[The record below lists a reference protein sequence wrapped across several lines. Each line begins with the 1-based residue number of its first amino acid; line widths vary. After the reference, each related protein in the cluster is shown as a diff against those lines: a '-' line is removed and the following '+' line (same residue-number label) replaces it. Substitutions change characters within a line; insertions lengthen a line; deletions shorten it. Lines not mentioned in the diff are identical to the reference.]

1 MQKNKPFAD
10 IKHLFEPKSI
20 AVIGASSNSKK
31 IGFKVVDNI
40 KHSGYQGSV
49 LPINPKGGEILGYKV
64 YRAIEDLDEDIDI
77 ATICVPAKYVFD
89 TIVACSKKNTKFI
102 SIITSGF
109 SEIGNINEEKELV
122 EFARNNGMRILGP
135 NIFGIFSAKASVNAT
150 FGSKDIEKG
159 SVAIVTQSGALGIA
173 MIGKTATE
181 GIGLSAIVSVGN
193 KSDIDEADLIEYFIT
208 DELTKVI
215 LLYIEGLKDGDKLTE
230 VLRRA
235 TKIKPVIIIKSG
247 RSKRGAMAAASHT
260 GSLAGADN
268 VFTDII
274 ATQVGALRA
283 LGVQEALNWAKFL
296 AIQEELPKGGNAI
309 ILTNGGGI
317 GVLATDACELYNVSL
332 FDHREILKDIFA
344 PVTPTFGST
353 KNPIDITGQAT
364 SAIYEQAL
372 QTAIDNTN
380 IHTIIVLGCE
390 SAIFSAEELATVV
403 QRKYLDEK
411 PKKPVVFSFFGG
423 GEFEKGLFTLKSKGV
438 PIFSDVYEAVSC
450 IGALYKHYQNM
461 TTELGDPSDLSGPT
475 IDVESINNVIKAVRK
490 DNRQFLLV
498 HEALI
503 VMEAAGIST
512 PKSYVAKNLVEA
524 ITYAEDVVKYPVV
537 MKIVSKDIIHKSDAG
552 GVALNLENRDELMDA
567 YEAIMSSAR
576 RYKPDAKIEGVE
588 IVQMIEMDEALETI
602 IGARIDNIFG
612 PTCMFG
618 LGGIY
623 VEVLKDVAFRSAPVS
638 RSDAIGMIQQIRSYP
653 LLLGVRGE
661 EPKDIEGCIDI
672 ILRLSQIILNC
683 PDISDIEINP
693 VLVFEQN
700 QGVLAVDTRILLTP
714 PTDER

>member
-1 MQKNKPFAD
+1 
-10 IKHLFEPKSI
+10 
-20 AVIGASSNSKK
+20 
-31 IGFKVVDNI
+31 
-40 KHSGYQGSV
+40 
-49 LPINPKGGEILGYKV
+49 
-64 YRAIEDLDEDIDI
+64 
-77 ATICVPAKYVFD
+77 
-89 TIVACSKKNTKFI
+89 
-102 SIITSGF
+102 
-109 SEIGNINEEKELV
+109 
-122 EFARNNGMRILGP
+122 
-135 NIFGIFSAKASVNAT
+135 
-150 FGSKDIEKG
+150 
-159 SVAIVTQSGALGIA
+159 
-173 MIGKTATE
+173 
-181 GIGLSAIVSVGN
+181 
-193 KSDIDEADLIEYFIT
+193 
-208 DELTKVI
+208 
-215 LLYIEGLKDGDKLTE
+215 
-230 VLRRA
+230 
-235 TKIKPVIIIKSG
+235 
-247 RSKRGAMAAASHT
+247 
-260 GSLAGADN
+260 
-268 VFTDII
+268 
-274 ATQVGALRA
+274 
-283 LGVQEALNWAKFL
+283 
-296 AIQEELPKGGNAI
+296 
-309 ILTNGGGI
+309 
-317 GVLATDACELYNVSL
+317 
-332 FDHREILKDIFA
+332 
-344 PVTPTFGST
+344 
-353 KNPIDITGQAT
+353 
-364 SAIYEQAL
+364 
-372 QTAIDNTN
+372 
-380 IHTIIVLGCE
+380 
-390 SAIFSAEELATVV
+390 
-403 QRKYLDEK
+403 
-411 PKKPVVFSFFGG
+411 SFFGG

-503 VMEAAGIST
+503 VMKAAGIST